1 MKTTTH
7 RGRTKKNKIA
17 IQIRLT
23 PNEIKRLDKLAEN
36 NCRSRTMQATY
47 MILRDLPV
55 FPLLNSQ
62 GNK

>member
-7 RGRTKKNKIA
+7 RGRTKTDKIA
-17 IQIRLT
+17 IQIRLSKD
-23 PNEIKRLDKLAEN
+23 EIERLDKLAEK

-47 MILRDLPV
+47 MILNGLHW
-55 FPLLNSQ
+55 FHLLNSQ